1 MLKRK
6 TKNNNG
12 RKGQLLIVG
21 SFLIIIGIG
30 ILGGKL
36 VNSYLDKKQEQDLIN
51 NFYEQQE
58 EYVVDVPVMEEEL
71 VEEEVVEQEEKKET
85 TTPTINYI
93 AVIKIPKIGLEKGLA
108 SKGSY
113 WNNVNRNIEILSESD
128 MPDVENGNVI
138 LAGHSGNSGV
148 SYFRKLN
155 KLQND
160 DTVSIVYNGKEYKYK
175 MVNSYEIEKNGYA
188 HIVRNAE
195 KSTLTLITCK
205 HNTNKQIVVIC
216 ELVEVI

>member
-30 ILGGKL
+30 ILGGKV
-36 VNSYLDKKQEQDLIN
+36 VNNYLDKKQEQNLIKD
-51 NFYEQQE
+51 FYEQQE

>member
-6 TKNNNG
+6 TKNNNQ

-36 VNSYLDKKQEQDLIN
+36 VNNYLDKKQEQDLIN

-85 TTPTINYI
+85 ATPTINYI

-113 WNNVNRNIEILSESD
+113 WNNVNRNIEVLSESD

-138 LAGHSGNSGV
+138 LAGHSGNSRV

>member
-6 TKNNNG
+6 TKNNNQ

-21 SFLIIIGIG
+21 SFLIIVGIG
-30 ILGGKL
+30 ILGGKI
-36 VNSYLDKKQEQDLIN
+36 VNNYLDKKQEQDLIN
-51 NFYEQQE
+51 DFYEQQE

-71 VEEEVVEQEEKKET
+71 VKEEVAVQEEKKET
-85 TTPTINYI
+85 TTPNINYI

>member
-6 TKNNNG
+6 TKNNNQ
-12 RKGQLLIVG
+12 RKSQLFIVG
-21 SFLIIIGIG
+21 SFLIIVGVG
-30 ILGGKL
+30 ILGGKI
-36 VNSYLDKKQEQDLIN
+36 VNNYLDKKQEQDLIN
-51 NFYEQQE
+51 DFYEQQE

-71 VEEEVVEQEEKKET
+71 VKEEVAVQEEKKET
-85 TTPTINYI
+85 TTPNINYI

-128 MPDVENGNVI
+128 MPDVDKGNVI
-138 LAGHSGNSGV
+138 LASHSGNSSI

-155 KLQND
+155 KLQNND
-160 DTVSIVYNGKEYKYK
+160 IVSIVYNGKEYKYK

-205 HNTNKQIVVIC
+205 HNTDKQIVVIC

>member
-36 VNSYLDKKQEQDLIN
+36 VNNYLDKKQEQDLIN

-71 VEEEVVEQEEKKET
+71 VKEEVVEQEEKKET

-148 SYFRKLN
+148 TYFRKLN

-216 ELVEVI
+216 ELIEVI